1 MGRESLESM
10 LEARLKQ
17 YRSHVKL
24 LNRNGDLLSME
35 GWYKVYSDNPYYVR
49 YLKSGSKLSFSR
61 WLSKS
66 ERLQDIAVSQIS
78 KRVTAENLDLKI
90 SCRFNDLLRLAD
102 TPHFKSCLDPNK
114 IGRDYLPLILRDPTA
129 AIIYTPDKAGKF
141 LGRAMFT
148 LRMNRA
154 YANPATIKILKV
166 YGVLTHR
173 TLVRFFERQF
183 PQYSVDPISDDTVLY
198 FAITGT

>member
-1 MGRESLESM
+1 M

-141 LGRAMFT
+141 LGRAIFT
-148 LRMNRA
+148 LRA
-154 YANPATIKILKV
+154 GTIKILKV

-173 TLVRFFERQF
+173 TLVRFFEKQF
-183 PQYSVDPISDDTVLY
+183 PKHHVDPFSDDTVLY
-198 FAITGT
+198 FAITGTYPQY

>member
-102 TPHFKSCLDPNK
+102 TPHFKSCLHPDK

-129 AIIYTPDKAGKF
+129 AIIYTPDRSGKF
-141 LGRAMFT
+141 LGRAIFT
-148 LRMNRA
+148 LRA
-154 YANPATIKILKV
+154 GTIKILKV

-173 TLVRFFERQF
+173 TLVRFFEKQF
-183 PQYSVDPISDDTVLY
+183 PKHHVDPISDDTILY
-198 FAITGT
+198 FAITGTYPQY